1 MLISMRLVPHIAAAI
16 SGDARSIDEPSEGGQ
31 SLCWFMTCE
40 TGSGHPRLLAGGRGM
55 ASPLRNWL
63 RVGSPVGARPCLA
76 RQRPSRHRR
85 AQESHMCLNPDSHSR
100 GRILAAGEVS
110 GLICIDLVNGL
121 ATRFDHVFYPC
132 GTSGSGRGGLRRGL
146 ITLIFVGWVPPD
158 LSSSRNCLTL
168 GSWFNAPNGAC
179 RIARSRV
186 CPRLP
191 TTLRS
196 RCAEL
201 CVGTRQ
207 AAARGPS
214 TWRAMAQTKPSSS
227 RAIAAQTF
235 WLGLPRRVRCA

>member
-1 MLISMRLVPHIAAAI
+1 MKSRPVSKVAVCTTARFAASGWISCPRFARAPSGVAPTTPSVASTNLGQNAGDPWVAPTISIPQTGAHARRTAGMRAPRPK
-16 SGDARSIDEPSEGGQ
+16 GEGQDG
-31 SLCWFMTCE
+31 
-40 TGSGHPRLLAGGRGM
+40 PR
-55 ASPLRNWL
+55 
-63 RVGSPVGARPCLA
+63 
-76 RQRPSRHRR
+76 
-85 AQESHMCLNPDSHSR
+85 E
-100 GRILAAGEVS
+100 IS

>member
-1 MLISMRLVPHIAAAI
+1 MRSEFVNSAPRQFWP
-16 SGDARSIDEPSEGGQ
+16 ARRGEGQDG
-31 SLCWFMTCE
+31 
-40 TGSGHPRLLAGGRGM
+40 PRKT
-55 ASPLRNWL
+55 
-63 RVGSPVGARPCLA
+63 
-76 RQRPSRHRR
+76 
-85 AQESHMCLNPDSHSR
+85 
-100 GRILAAGEVS
+100 S

>member
-1 MLISMRLVPHIAAAI
+1 MAPALRARGAHARCPAGMCTRFAHAARSWFSVASCRWRVPFTTPRAAI
-16 SGDARSIDEPSEGGQ
+16 
-31 SLCWFMTCE
+31 L
-40 TGSGHPRLLAGGRGM
+40 
-55 ASPLRNWL
+55 
-63 RVGSPVGARPCLA
+63 GSPFAPAEAVLRLALRATGAHPSDVGVSTASVASTNLE
-76 RQRPSRHRR
+76 Q
-85 AQESHMCLNPDSHSR
+85 N
-100 GRILAAGEVS
+100 AGDPWVAPTISIPQTGEIS

-121 ATRFDHVFYPC
+121 AIRFDHVFYPC

-214 TWRAMAQTKPSSS
+214 IWRAMAQTKPSSS